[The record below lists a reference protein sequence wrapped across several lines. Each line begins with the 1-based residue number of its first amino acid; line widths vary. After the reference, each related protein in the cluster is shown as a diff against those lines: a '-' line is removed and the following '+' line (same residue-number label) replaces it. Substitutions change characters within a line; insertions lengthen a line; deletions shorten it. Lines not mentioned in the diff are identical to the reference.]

1 MSSESAAA
9 AQCHLKAAFDDA
21 GHPPPPEIR
30 VDDEDGAVKLSPAD
44 AAADASW
51 QSGERRRSMPVNHG
65 RFVDEP
71 YVFSLSQALAIS
83 GRRRSEPLTDANAE
97 TRESSASGGSP
108 ASSPRRRVLID
119 QLASSW
125 QRSSADTSKT
135 ADVDRRGSVGVG
147 ATPKTSPT
155 VTWPSLD
162 ELSRLQLVVSDS
174 SAVSPDSDDD
184 QTSTTAAA
192 AAESSFL
199 ALPQTSDYLTVPARR
214 HSVALVQP
222 ISSRLLDVIAE
233 ETVAT
238 DSKSLASSR
247 RYSLSCHLNT

>member
-1 MSSESAAA
+1 MSSDSAAA
-9 AQCHLKAAFDDA
+9 AQRHLEAAFDDA

-51 QSGERRRSMPVNHG
+51 QSGERRRSMPANHG

-71 YVFSLSQALAIS
+71 YVFSLSQALAMS

-97 TRESSASGGSP
+97 TRESSGSGSGGSA

-119 QLASSW
+119 QLASGG
-125 QRSSADTSKT
+125 QRCSADTSKIPD
-135 ADVDRRGSVGVG
+135 ADRRGSVG

-155 VTWPSLD
+155 ATLPSLD
-162 ELSRLQLVVSDS
+162 ELSRLQLVVGDS

-184 QTSTTAAA
+184 QTSSSSAAA
-192 AAESSFL
+192 GSRFL

-238 DSKSLASSR
+238 DSKSLASAR

>member
-1 MSSESAAA
+1 
-9 AQCHLKAAFDDA
+9 
-21 GHPPPPEIR
+21 
-30 VDDEDGAVKLSPAD
+30 
-44 AAADASW
+44 
-51 QSGERRRSMPVNHG
+51 
-65 RFVDEP
+65 
-71 YVFSLSQALAIS
+71 
-83 GRRRSEPLTDANAE
+83 
-97 TRESSASGGSP
+97 
-108 ASSPRRRVLID
+108 
-119 QLASSW
+119 
-125 QRSSADTSKT
+125 
-135 ADVDRRGSVGVG
+135 
-147 ATPKTSPT
+147 
-155 VTWPSLD
+155 VTLPSLD